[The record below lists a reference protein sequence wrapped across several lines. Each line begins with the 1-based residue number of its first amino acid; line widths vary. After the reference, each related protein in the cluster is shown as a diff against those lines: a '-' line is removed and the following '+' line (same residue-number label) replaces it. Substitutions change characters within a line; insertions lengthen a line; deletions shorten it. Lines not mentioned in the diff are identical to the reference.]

1 MLKNLFDKQA
11 KTATEL
17 TYLGKAKD
25 AITGIPLVG
34 KYFEAFGQGAGK
46 GIEALETVSKY
57 PDRKYGVN
65 MFNDPQFNKYVQN
78 AGITKDQPLKLAGAY
93 TARVLGDV
101 LTDETRKFYWRFNHP
116 LAIADE
122 GLQKLVDPTKSLN
135 RYQRGAIGFAA
146 LQPAV
151 AVTGAYDPTNLFELG
166 RPKGFKQNTP
176 TQEDKTKT
184 ANPATELFQRFAQGR
199 TGRPLKFSDA
209 QKEIPDLTKRRY
221 ANYLNFLYNNPDPL
235 GKATGGFI
243 KTTRENLQGN
253 PEARFLGYPV
263 SIPAVTGAVAGLAG
277 ARVAIM
283 TSPDIRSG
291 MDPKTKTT
299 IKEEQLIIPN
309 INDEVPKSA
318 KLKSQPLLSSPK
330 TNKAKARLI
339 GRAMAGGLVGSVPG
353 ILAGKLANQ
362 ALARSDN
369 DKVSSLA
376 GNMNPYK

>member
-1 MLKNLFDKQA
+1 MLKINFGT

-17 TYLGKAKD
+17 KYLGKAKELV
-25 AITGIPLVG
+25 TGVPLVG
-34 KYFEAFGQGAGK
+34 KYIEAFGKGAGK
-46 GIEALETVSKY
+46 GIEALETVSRY

-65 MFNDPQFNKYVQN
+65 MFNDPQFNQYVKD
-78 AGITKDQPLKLAGAY
+78 AGITKEQPLKLAGAY

-122 GLQKLVDPTKSLN
+122 LLQKAVDPTKTLQ
-135 RYQRGAIGFAA
+135 RYQRGIIGLAAI
-146 LQPAV
+146 QPAV
-151 AVTGAYDPTNLFELG
+151 AVTGAYDPTNLAELG

-184 ANPATELFQRFAQGR
+184 ANPATELFQRFVQGR
-199 TGRPLKFSDA
+199 TGRPLAYADA

-263 SIPAVTGAVAGLAG
+263 SIPAVGGVIGGLAG
-277 ARVAIM
+277 ARTAIM
-283 TSPDIRSG
+283 TSPDIKISVG
-291 MDPKTKTT
+291 EGQVATTQGVLPKLN
-299 IKEEQLIIPN
+299 EQL
-309 INDEVPKSA
+309 PKSGQI
-318 KLKSQPLLSSPK
+318 KPEKLLSTPQTGK
-330 TNKAKARLI
+330 GKARLI
-339 GRAMAGGLVGSVPG
+339 GRAMAGGLAGSVPG

-362 ALARSDN
+362 ALARSEN
-369 DKVSSLA
+369 DKASSLA
-376 GNMNPYK
+376 GSMNPYK

>member
-1 MLKNLFDKQA
+1 MRKNFPFT

-17 TYLGKAKD
+17 TYLGKAKELV
-25 AITGIPLVG
+25 TGVPLVG
-34 KYFEAFGQGAGK
+34 KYIEAFGKGAGK
-46 GIEALETVSKY
+46 GIEALETVSRY

-65 MFNDPQFNKYVQN
+65 MFNDPQFNQYVKD
-78 AGITKDQPLKLAGAY
+78 AGITKEQPLKLAGAY

-122 GLQKLVDPTKSLN
+122 LLQKAVDPTKTLQ
-135 RYQRGAIGFAA
+135 RYQRGIIGLAAI
-146 LQPAV
+146 QPAV
-151 AVTGAYDPTNLFELG
+151 AVTGAYDPTNLAELG

-184 ANPATELFQRFAQGR
+184 ANPATELFQRFVQGR

-263 SIPAVTGAVAGLAG
+263 SIPAVGGVIGGLAG
-277 ARVAIM
+277 ARTAIM
-283 TSPDIRSG
+283 TSPDIKISVG
-291 MDPKTKTT
+291 EGQVATTQGVIPKLN
-299 IKEEQLIIPN
+299 EQL
-309 INDEVPKSA
+309 PKSGQI
-318 KLKSQPLLSSPK
+318 KPEKLLSTPQTGK
-330 TNKAKARLI
+330 GKARLI
-339 GRAMAGGLVGSVPG
+339 GRAMAGGLAGSVPG

-362 ALARSDN
+362 ALARSEN
-369 DKVSSLA
+369 DKASSLA
-376 GNMNPYK
+376 GSMNPYK

>member
-1 MLKNLFDKQA
+1 MRKNFPFT

-25 AITGIPLVG
+25 LVTGVPLVG
-34 KYFEAFGQGAGK
+34 KYIEAFGKGAGK
-46 GIEALETVSKY
+46 GIEALETVSRY

-65 MFNDPQFNKYVQN
+65 MFNDPQFNQYVKD
-78 AGITKDQPLKLAGAY
+78 AGITKKQPLKLAGAY

-122 GLQKLVDPTKSLN
+122 LLQKAVDPTKTLQ
-135 RYQRGAIGFAA
+135 RYQRGIIGLAAI
-146 LQPAV
+146 QPAV
-151 AVTGAYDPTNLFELG
+151 AVTGAYDPTNLAELG

-184 ANPATELFQRFAQGR
+184 ANPATELFQRFVQGR
-199 TGRPLKFSDA
+199 TGRPLAYADA

-263 SIPAVTGAVAGLAG
+263 SIPAVGGVIGGLAG
-277 ARVAIM
+277 ARTAIM
-283 TSPDIRSG
+283 TSPDIKISVG
-291 MDPKTKTT
+291 EGQVATTQGVIPKLN
-299 IKEEQLIIPN
+299 EQL
-309 INDEVPKSA
+309 PKSGQI
-318 KLKSQPLLSSPK
+318 KPEKLLSTPQTGK
-330 TNKAKARLI
+330 GKARLI
-339 GRAMAGGLVGSVPG
+339 GRAMAGGLAGSVPG

-362 ALARSDN
+362 ALARSEN
-369 DKVSSLA
+369 DKASSLA
-376 GNMNPYK
+376 GSMNPYK

>member
-1 MLKNLFDKQA
+1 MRKNFPGT

-25 AITGIPLVG
+25 LVTGVPLVG
-34 KYFEAFGQGAGK
+34 KYIEAFGKGAGK
-46 GIEALETVSKY
+46 GIEALETVSRY

-65 MFNDPQFNKYVQN
+65 MFNDPQFNQYVKD
-78 AGITKDQPLKLAGAY
+78 AGITKKQPLKLAGAY

-122 GLQKLVDPTKSLN
+122 LLQKAVDPTKTLQ
-135 RYQRGAIGFAA
+135 RYQRGIIGLAAI
-146 LQPAV
+146 QPAV
-151 AVTGAYDPTNLFELG
+151 AVTGAYDPTNLAELG

-184 ANPATELFQRFAQGR
+184 ANPATELFQRFVQGR
-199 TGRPLKFSDA
+199 TGRPLAYADA

-263 SIPAVTGAVAGLAG
+263 SIPAVGGVIGGLAG
-277 ARVAIM
+277 ARTAIM
-283 TSPDIRSG
+283 TSPDIKISVG
-291 MDPKTKTT
+291 EGQVATTQGVIPKLN
-299 IKEEQLIIPN
+299 EQL
-309 INDEVPKSA
+309 PKSG
-318 KLKSQPLLSSPK
+318 KIKPEKLLSTPQTGK
-330 TNKAKARLI
+330 GKARLI
-339 GRAMAGGLVGSVPG
+339 GRAMAGGLAGSVPG
-353 ILAGKLANQ
+353 ILAGKLINQ
-362 ALARSDN
+362 ALARSEN
-369 DKVSSLA
+369 DKASSLA
-376 GNMNPYK
+376 GSMNPYK

>member
-1 MLKNLFDKQA
+1 MRKNFPFT

-17 TYLGKAKD
+17 TYLGKVKD
-25 AITGIPLVG
+25 LVTGVPLVG
-34 KYFEAFGQGAGK
+34 KYIEAFGKGAGK
-46 GIEALETVSKY
+46 GIEALETVSRY

-65 MFNDPQFNKYVQN
+65 MFNDPQFNQYVKD
-78 AGITKDQPLKLAGAY
+78 AGITKKQPLKLAGAY

-122 GLQKLVDPTKSLN
+122 LLQKAVDPTKTLQ
-135 RYQRGAIGFAA
+135 RYQRGIIGLAAI
-146 LQPAV
+146 QPAV
-151 AVTGAYDPTNLFELG
+151 AVTGAYDPTNLAELG

-184 ANPATELFQRFAQGR
+184 ANPATELFQRFVQGR
-199 TGRPLKFSDA
+199 TGRPLAYADA

-263 SIPAVTGAVAGLAG
+263 SIPAVGGVIGGLAG
-277 ARVAIM
+277 ARTAIM
-283 TSPDIRSG
+283 TSPDIKISVG
-291 MDPKTKTT
+291 EGQVATTQGVIPKLN
-299 IKEEQLIIPN
+299 EQL
-309 INDEVPKSA
+309 PKSGQI
-318 KLKSQPLLSSPK
+318 KPEKLLSTPQTGK
-330 TNKAKARLI
+330 GKARLI
-339 GRAMAGGLVGSVPG
+339 GRAMAGGLAGSVPG

-362 ALARSDN
+362 ALARSEN
-369 DKVSSLA
+369 DKASSLA
-376 GNMNPYK
+376 GSMNPYK

>member
-1 MLKNLFDKQA
+1 MLKNFGT

-25 AITGIPLVG
+25 LVSGIPLVG
-34 KYFEAFGQGAGK
+34 KYFEAFGKGAGK

-65 MFNDPQFNKYVQN
+65 MFNDPQFNKYVKD

-122 GLQKLVDPTKSLN
+122 LLQKAVDPTKTLQ
-135 RYQRGAIGFAA
+135 RYQRGIIGLAAI
-146 LQPAV
+146 QPAV
-151 AVTGAYDPTNLFELG
+151 AVTGAYDPTNLAELG

-184 ANPATELFQRFAQGR
+184 ANPATELFQRFVQGR
-199 TGRPLKFSDA
+199 TGRPLAYADA

-263 SIPAVTGAVAGLAG
+263 SIPAVGGVIGGLTGA
-277 ARVAIM
+277 RTAIM
-283 TSPDIRSG
+283 TSPDVKVSVG
-291 MDPKTKTT
+291 KGQVATT
-299 IKEEQLIIPN
+299 QLVIPN
-309 INDEVPKSA
+309 VDDTLSKKIKPE
-318 KLKSQPLLSSPK
+318 KLLTTPQTGKG
-330 TNKAKARLI
+330 KARLI

-369 DKVSSLA
+369 DKASSLA

>member
-1 MLKNLFDKQA
+1 MRKNFPFT

-25 AITGIPLVG
+25 LVTGVPLVG
-34 KYFEAFGQGAGK
+34 KYIEAFGKGAGK
-46 GIEALETVSKY
+46 GIEALETVSRY

-65 MFNDPQFNKYVQN
+65 MFNDPQFNQYVKD
-78 AGITKDQPLKLAGAY
+78 AGITKEQPLKLAGAY

-122 GLQKLVDPTKSLN
+122 LLQKAVDPTKTLQ
-135 RYQRGAIGFAA
+135 RYQRGIIGLAAI
-146 LQPAV
+146 QPAV
-151 AVTGAYDPTNLFELG
+151 AVTGAYDPTNLAELG

-184 ANPATELFQRFAQGR
+184 ANPATELFQRFVQGR
-199 TGRPLKFSDA
+199 TGRPLAYADA

-263 SIPAVTGAVAGLAG
+263 SIPAVGGVIGGLAG
-277 ARVAIM
+277 ARTAIM
-283 TSPDIRSG
+283 TSPDIKISVG
-291 MDPKTKTT
+291 EGQVATTQGVLPKLN
-299 IKEEQLIIPN
+299 EQL
-309 INDEVPKSA
+309 PKSGQI
-318 KLKSQPLLSSPK
+318 KPEKLLSTPQTGK
-330 TNKAKARLI
+330 GKARLI
-339 GRAMAGGLVGSVPG
+339 GRAMAGGLAGSVPG

-362 ALARSDN
+362 ALARSEN
-369 DKVSSLA
+369 DKASSLA
-376 GNMNPYK
+376 GSMNPYK

>member
-1 MLKNLFDKQA
+1 MLKNFGT

-25 AITGIPLVG
+25 LVSGIPLVG
-34 KYFEAFGQGAGK
+34 KYFEAFGKGAGK

-65 MFNDPQFNKYVQN
+65 MFNDPQFNKYVKD

-122 GLQKLVDPTKSLN
+122 LLQKAVDPTKTLQ
-135 RYQRGAIGFAA
+135 RYQRGVIGLAAI
-146 LQPAV
+146 QPAV
-151 AVTGAYDPTNLFELG
+151 AVTGAYDPTNLLELG

-184 ANPATELFQRFAQGR
+184 ANPATELFQRFVQGR
-199 TGRPLKFSDA
+199 TGRPLAYADA

-263 SIPAVTGAVAGLAG
+263 SIPAVGGVIGGLTGA
-277 ARVAIM
+277 RTAIM
-283 TSPDIRSG
+283 TSPDVKVSVG
-291 MDPKTKTT
+291 KGQVATT
-299 IKEEQLIIPN
+299 QLVIPN
-309 INDEVPKSA
+309 VDDTLSKKIKPE
-318 KLKSQPLLSSPK
+318 KLLTTPQTGKG
-330 TNKAKARLI
+330 KARLI

-369 DKVSSLA
+369 DKASSLA

>member
-1 MLKNLFDKQA
+1 MRKNFPFT

-25 AITGIPLVG
+25 LVTGVPLVG
-34 KYFEAFGQGAGK
+34 KYIEAFGKGAGK
-46 GIEALETVSKY
+46 GIEALETVSRY

-65 MFNDPQFNKYVQN
+65 MFNDPQFNQYVKD
-78 AGITKDQPLKLAGAY
+78 AGITKKQPLKLAGAY

-122 GLQKLVDPTKSLN
+122 LLQKAVDPTKTLQ
-135 RYQRGAIGFAA
+135 RYQRGIIGLAAI
-146 LQPAV
+146 QPAV
-151 AVTGAYDPTNLFELG
+151 AVTGAYDPTNLAELG

-184 ANPATELFQRFAQGR
+184 ANPATELFQRFVQGR
-199 TGRPLKFSDA
+199 TGRPLAYADA

-263 SIPAVTGAVAGLAG
+263 SIPAVGGVIGGLAG
-277 ARVAIM
+277 ARTAIM
-283 TSPDIRSG
+283 TSPDIKISVG
-291 MDPKTKTT
+291 EGQVATTQGVLPKLN
-299 IKEEQLIIPN
+299 EQL
-309 INDEVPKSA
+309 PKSGQI
-318 KLKSQPLLSSPK
+318 KPEKLLSTPQTGK
-330 TNKAKARLI
+330 GKARLI
-339 GRAMAGGLVGSVPG
+339 GRAMAGGLAGSVPG

-362 ALARSDN
+362 ALARSEN
-369 DKVSSLA
+369 DKASSLA
-376 GNMNPYK
+376 GSMNPYK

>member
-1 MLKNLFDKQA
+1 MLRNFGT

-25 AITGIPLVG
+25 LVAGIPLVG
-34 KYFEAFGQGAGK
+34 KYFEAFGKGAGK

-65 MFNDPQFNKYVQN
+65 MFNDPQFNKYVKD

-122 GLQKLVDPTKSLN
+122 LLQKAVDPTKTLQ
-135 RYQRGAIGFAA
+135 RYQRGVIGLAAI
-146 LQPAV
+146 QPAV

-184 ANPATELFQRFAQGR
+184 ANPATELFQRFVQGR

-263 SIPAVTGAVAGLAG
+263 SIPAVGGVIGGLAG
-277 ARVAIM
+277 ARTAIM
-283 TSPDIRSG
+283 TSPDIKVNV
-291 MDPKTKTT
+291 DPKTKEVATT
-299 IKEEQLIIPN
+299 QEVIPKLNEQL
-309 INDEVPKSA
+309 PKSGRI
-318 KLKSQPLLSSPK
+318 KPERLLSSPK
-330 TNKAKARLI
+330 TNKSKARLI
-339 GRAMAGGLVGSVPG
+339 GRAMAGGLAGSVPG

-369 DKVSSLA
+369 DKTSSLA
-376 GNMNPYK
+376 GSMNPYK

>member
-1 MLKNLFDKQA
+1 MLKNFGT

-25 AITGIPLVG
+25 LVSGIPLVG
-34 KYFEAFGQGAGK
+34 KYFEAFGKGAGK

-65 MFNDPQFNKYVQN
+65 MFNDPQFNKYVED

-122 GLQKLVDPTKSLN
+122 LLQKAVDPTKTLQ
-135 RYQRGAIGFAA
+135 RYQRGVIGLAAI
-146 LQPAV
+146 QPAV
-151 AVTGAYDPTNLFELG
+151 AVTGAYDPTNLLELG

-184 ANPATELFQRFAQGR
+184 ANPATELFQRFVQGR
-199 TGRPLKFSDA
+199 TGRPLAYADA

-263 SIPAVTGAVAGLAG
+263 SIPAVGGVIGGLTGA
-277 ARVAIM
+277 RTAIM
-283 TSPDIRSG
+283 TSPDVKVSVG
-291 MDPKTKTT
+291 KGQVATT
-299 IKEEQLIIPN
+299 QLVIPN
-309 INDEVPKSA
+309 VDDTLSKKIKPE
-318 KLKSQPLLSSPK
+318 KLLTTPQTGKG
-330 TNKAKARLI
+330 KARLI
-339 GRAMAGGLVGSVPG
+339 GRAMAGGLAGSVPG

-369 DKVSSLA
+369 DKASSLA

>member
-1 MLKNLFDKQA
+1 MRKNLPGT

-17 TYLGKAKD
+17 TYLGKVKD
-25 AITGIPLVG
+25 LVTGVPLVG
-34 KYFEAFGQGAGK
+34 KYIEAFGKGAGK
-46 GIEALETVSKY
+46 GIEALETVSRY

-65 MFNDPQFNKYVQN
+65 MFNDPQFNQYVKD
-78 AGITKDQPLKLAGAY
+78 AGITKEQPLKLAGAY

-122 GLQKLVDPTKSLN
+122 LLQKAVDPTKTLQ
-135 RYQRGAIGFAA
+135 RYQRGVIGLAAI
-146 LQPAV
+146 QPAV
-151 AVTGAYDPTNLFELG
+151 AVTGAYDPTNLLELG

-184 ANPATELFQRFAQGR
+184 ANPATELFQRFVQGR
-199 TGRPLKFSDA
+199 TGRPLAYADA

-263 SIPAVTGAVAGLAG
+263 SIPAVGGVIGGLAG
-277 ARVAIM
+277 ARTAIM
-283 TSPDIRSG
+283 TSPDIKISVG
-291 MDPKTKTT
+291 EGQVATTQGVIPKLN
-299 IKEEQLIIPN
+299 EQL
-309 INDEVPKSA
+309 PKSGQI
-318 KLKSQPLLSSPK
+318 KPEKLLSTPQTGK
-330 TNKAKARLI
+330 GKARLI
-339 GRAMAGGLVGSVPG
+339 GRAMAGGLAGSVPG

-362 ALARSDN
+362 ALARSEN
-369 DKVSSLA
+369 DKASSLA
-376 GNMNPYK
+376 GSMNPYK

>member
-1 MLKNLFDKQA
+1 MLKINFGT

-17 TYLGKAKD
+17 KYLGKAKELV
-25 AITGIPLVG
+25 TGVPLVG
-34 KYFEAFGQGAGK
+34 KYIEAFGKGAGK
-46 GIEALETVSKY
+46 GIEALETVSRY

-65 MFNDPQFNKYVQN
+65 MFNDPQFNQYVKD
-78 AGITKDQPLKLAGAY
+78 AGITKEQPLKLAGAY

-122 GLQKLVDPTKSLN
+122 LLQKAVDPTKTLQ
-135 RYQRGAIGFAA
+135 RYQRGIIGLAAI
-146 LQPAV
+146 QPAV
-151 AVTGAYDPTNLFELG
+151 AVTGAYDPTNLAELG

-184 ANPATELFQRFAQGR
+184 ANPATELFQRFVQGR

-263 SIPAVTGAVAGLAG
+263 SIPAVGGVIGGLAG
-277 ARVAIM
+277 ARTAIM
-283 TSPDIRSG
+283 TSPDIKISVG
-291 MDPKTKTT
+291 EGQVATTQGVLPKLN
-299 IKEEQLIIPN
+299 EQL
-309 INDEVPKSA
+309 PKSGQI
-318 KLKSQPLLSSPK
+318 KPEKLLSTPQTGK
-330 TNKAKARLI
+330 GKARLI
-339 GRAMAGGLVGSVPG
+339 GRAMAGGLAGSVPG

-362 ALARSDN
+362 ALARSEN
-369 DKVSSLA
+369 DKASSLA
-376 GNMNPYK
+376 GSMNPYK

>member
-1 MLKNLFDKQA
+1 MLKNFGT

-25 AITGIPLVG
+25 LVSGIPLVG
-34 KYFEAFGQGAGK
+34 KYFEAFGKGAGK
-46 GIEALETVSKY
+46 GIEALETVSRY

-65 MFNDPQFNKYVQN
+65 MFNDPQFNQYVKD
-78 AGITKDQPLKLAGAY
+78 AGITKEQPLKLAGAY

-122 GLQKLVDPTKSLN
+122 LLQKAVDPTKTLQ
-135 RYQRGAIGFAA
+135 RYQRGIIGLAAI
-146 LQPAV
+146 QPAV
-151 AVTGAYDPTNLFELG
+151 AVTGAYDPTNLAELG

-184 ANPATELFQRFAQGR
+184 ANPATELFQRFVQGR
-199 TGRPLKFSDA
+199 TGRPLAYADA

-263 SIPAVTGAVAGLAG
+263 SIPAVGGVIGGLAG
-277 ARVAIM
+277 ARTAIM
-283 TSPDIRSG
+283 TSPDIKISVG
-291 MDPKTKTT
+291 EGQVATTQGVLPKLN
-299 IKEEQLIIPN
+299 EQL
-309 INDEVPKSA
+309 PKSGQI
-318 KLKSQPLLSSPK
+318 KPEKLLSTPQTGK
-330 TNKAKARLI
+330 GKARLI
-339 GRAMAGGLVGSVPG
+339 GRAMAGGLAGSVPG

-362 ALARSDN
+362 ALARSEN
-369 DKVSSLA
+369 DKASSLA
-376 GNMNPYK
+376 GSMNPYK

>member
-1 MLKNLFDKQA
+1 MRKNFPFT

-17 TYLGKAKD
+17 TYLGKAKELV
-25 AITGIPLVG
+25 TGVPLVG
-34 KYFEAFGQGAGK
+34 KYIEAFGKGAGK
-46 GIEALETVSKY
+46 GIEALETVSRY

-65 MFNDPQFNKYVQN
+65 MFNDPQFNQYVKD
-78 AGITKDQPLKLAGAY
+78 AGITKEQPLKLAGAY

-122 GLQKLVDPTKSLN
+122 LLQKAVDPTKTLQ
-135 RYQRGAIGFAA
+135 RYQRGIIGLAAI
-146 LQPAV
+146 QPAV
-151 AVTGAYDPTNLFELG
+151 AVTGAYDPTNLAELG

-184 ANPATELFQRFAQGR
+184 ANPATELFQRFVQGR
-199 TGRPLKFSDA
+199 TGRPLAYADA

-263 SIPAVTGAVAGLAG
+263 SIPAVGGVIGGLAG
-277 ARVAIM
+277 ARTAIM
-283 TSPDIRSG
+283 TSPDIKISVG
-291 MDPKTKTT
+291 EGQVATTQGVIPKLN
-299 IKEEQLIIPN
+299 EQL
-309 INDEVPKSA
+309 PKSGQI
-318 KLKSQPLLSSPK
+318 KPEKLLSTPQTGK
-330 TNKAKARLI
+330 GKARLI
-339 GRAMAGGLVGSVPG
+339 GRAMAGGLAGSVPG

-362 ALARSDN
+362 ALARSEN
-369 DKVSSLA
+369 DKASSLA
-376 GNMNPYK
+376 GSMNPYK

>member
-1 MLKNLFDKQA
+1 MRKNFPFT

-17 TYLGKAKD
+17 TYLGKVKD
-25 AITGIPLVG
+25 LVTGVPLVG
-34 KYFEAFGQGAGK
+34 KYIEAFGKGAGK
-46 GIEALETVSKY
+46 GIEALETVSRY

-65 MFNDPQFNKYVQN
+65 MFNDPQFNQYVKD
-78 AGITKDQPLKLAGAY
+78 AGITKENPLKLAGAY

-122 GLQKLVDPTKSLN
+122 LLQKAVDPTKTLQ
-135 RYQRGAIGFAA
+135 RYQRGIIGLAAI
-146 LQPAV
+146 QPAV
-151 AVTGAYDPTNLFELG
+151 AVTGAYDPTNLAELG

-184 ANPATELFQRFAQGR
+184 ANPATELFQRFVQGR
-199 TGRPLKFSDA
+199 TGRPLAYADA

-263 SIPAVTGAVAGLAG
+263 SIPAVGGVIGGLAG
-277 ARVAIM
+277 ARTAIM
-283 TSPDIRSG
+283 TSPDIKISVG
-291 MDPKTKTT
+291 EGQVATTQGVLPKLN
-299 IKEEQLIIPN
+299 EQL
-309 INDEVPKSA
+309 PKSGQI
-318 KLKSQPLLSSPK
+318 KPEKLLSTPQTGK
-330 TNKAKARLI
+330 GKARLI
-339 GRAMAGGLVGSVPG
+339 GRAMAGGLAGSVPG

-362 ALARSDN
+362 ALARSEN
-369 DKVSSLA
+369 DKASSLA
-376 GNMNPYK
+376 GSMNPYK

>member
-1 MLKNLFDKQA
+1 MLRNFGT

-25 AITGIPLVG
+25 LVAGIPLVG
-34 KYFEAFGQGAGK
+34 KYFEAFGKGAGK

-65 MFNDPQFNKYVQN
+65 MFNDPQFNKYVKD
-78 AGITKDQPLKLAGAY
+78 AGITKDQPLKLTGAY

-122 GLQKLVDPTKSLN
+122 LLQKAVDPTKTLQ
-135 RYQRGAIGFAA
+135 RYQRGVIGLAAI
-146 LQPAV
+146 QPAV

-184 ANPATELFQRFAQGR
+184 ANPATELFQRFVQGR

-263 SIPAVTGAVAGLAG
+263 SIPAVGGVIGGLAG
-277 ARVAIM
+277 ARTAIM
-283 TSPDIRSG
+283 TSPDIKVSVG
-291 MDPKTKTT
+291 EGQVATTQGVIPKLN
-299 IKEEQLIIPN
+299 EQL
-309 INDEVPKSA
+309 PKSE
-318 KLKSQPLLSSPK
+318 KIKPEKLLSTPQTGK
-330 TNKAKARLI
+330 GKARLI
-339 GRAMAGGLVGSVPG
+339 GRAMAGGLAGSVPG

-369 DKVSSLA
+369 DKPSSLA
-376 GNMNPYK
+376 GGMNPYK

>member
-1 MLKNLFDKQA
+1 MRKNFPGT

-25 AITGIPLVG
+25 LVTGVPLVG
-34 KYFEAFGQGAGK
+34 KYIEAFGKGAGK
-46 GIEALETVSKY
+46 GIEALETVSRY

-65 MFNDPQFNKYVQN
+65 MFNDPQFNQYVKDS
-78 AGITKDQPLKLAGAY
+78 GITKEQPLKLAGAY

-122 GLQKLVDPTKSLN
+122 LLQKAVDPTKTLQ
-135 RYQRGAIGFAA
+135 RYQRGIIGLAAI
-146 LQPAV
+146 QPAV
-151 AVTGAYDPTNLFELG
+151 AVTGAYDPTNLAELG

-184 ANPATELFQRFAQGR
+184 ANPATELFQRFVQGR

-263 SIPAVTGAVAGLAG
+263 SIPAVGGVIGGLAG
-277 ARVAIM
+277 ARTAIM
-283 TSPDIRSG
+283 TSPDIKISVG
-291 MDPKTKTT
+291 EGQVATTQGVIPKLN
-299 IKEEQLIIPN
+299 EQL
-309 INDEVPKSA
+309 PKSG
-318 KLKSQPLLSSPK
+318 KIKPEKLLSTPQTGK
-330 TNKAKARLI
+330 GKARLI
-339 GRAMAGGLVGSVPG
+339 GRAMAGGLAGSVPG

-362 ALARSDN
+362 ALARSEN
-369 DKVSSLA
+369 DKASSLA
-376 GNMNPYK
+376 GSMNPYK

>member
-1 MLKNLFDKQA
+1 MLKNFGK

-17 TYLGKAKD
+17 TYLGKAKELV
-25 AITGIPLVG
+25 TGVPLVG

-46 GIEALETVSKY
+46 GIEALETVSRY

-65 MFNDPQFNKYVQN
+65 MFNDPQFNQYVKD
-78 AGITKDQPLKLAGAY
+78 AGITKEKPLKLAGAY

-122 GLQKLVDPTKSLN
+122 LLQKAVDPTKTLQ
-135 RYQRGAIGFAA
+135 RYQRGAIGLAA
-146 LQPAV
+146 IQPAV
-151 AVTGAYDPTNLFELG
+151 AVTGAYDPTNLLELG

-263 SIPAVTGAVAGLAG
+263 SIPSVGGVIGGLAG
-277 ARVAIM
+277 ARTAIM
-283 TSPDIRSG
+283 TSPDIKIRLDS
-291 MDPKTKTT
+291 KTKEVAT
-299 IKEEQLIIPN
+299 KQGIIPN
-309 INDEVPKSA
+309 LNEQLPKSEQMKA
-318 KLKSQPLLSSPK
+318 TQLLSTPK
-330 TNKAKARLI
+330 TTKGKTRLI
-339 GRAMAGGLVGSVPG
+339 GRAMVGGLAGGIPG

-362 ALARSDN
+362 ALARSEN
-369 DKVSSLA
+369 DKTSSLA
-376 GNMNPYK
+376 GSMNPYK

>member
-1 MLKNLFDKQA
+1 MLKNFGT

-25 AITGIPLVG
+25 LVSGIPLIG
-34 KYFEAFGQGAGK
+34 KYFEAFGKGAGK

-65 MFNDPQFNKYVQN
+65 MFNDPQFNKYVKD

-122 GLQKLVDPTKSLN
+122 LLQKAVDPTKTLQ
-135 RYQRGAIGFAA
+135 RYQRGVIGLAAI
-146 LQPAV
+146 QPAV
-151 AVTGAYDPTNLFELG
+151 AVTGAYDPTNLLELG

-184 ANPATELFQRFAQGR
+184 ANPATELFQRFVQGR
-199 TGRPLKFSDA
+199 TGRPLAYADA

-263 SIPAVTGAVAGLAG
+263 SIPAVGGVIGGLTGA
-277 ARVAIM
+277 RTAIM
-283 TSPDIRSG
+283 TSPDVKVSVG
-291 MDPKTKTT
+291 KGQVATT
-299 IKEEQLIIPN
+299 QLVIPN
-309 INDEVPKSA
+309 VDDTLSKKIKPE
-318 KLKSQPLLSSPK
+318 KLLTTPQTGKG
-330 TNKAKARLI
+330 KARLI
-339 GRAMAGGLVGSVPG
+339 GRAMAGGLAGSVPG

-369 DKVSSLA
+369 DKASSLA

>member
-1 MLKNLFDKQA
+1 MRKNLPGT

-17 TYLGKAKD
+17 TYLGKVKD
-25 AITGIPLVG
+25 LVTGVPLVG
-34 KYFEAFGQGAGK
+34 KYIEAFGKGAGK

-65 MFNDPQFNKYVQN
+65 MFNDPQFNKYVKD

-122 GLQKLVDPTKSLN
+122 LLQKAVDPTKTLQ
-135 RYQRGAIGFAA
+135 RYQRGIIGLAAI
-146 LQPAV
+146 QPAV
-151 AVTGAYDPTNLFELG
+151 AVTGAYDPTNLAELG

-184 ANPATELFQRFAQGR
+184 ANPATELFQRFVQGR

-263 SIPAVTGAVAGLAG
+263 SIPAVGGVIGGLAG
-277 ARVAIM
+277 ARTAIM
-283 TSPDIRSG
+283 TSPDIKISVG
-291 MDPKTKTT
+291 EGQVATTQGVLPKLN
-299 IKEEQLIIPN
+299 EQL
-309 INDEVPKSA
+309 PKSGQI
-318 KLKSQPLLSSPK
+318 KPEKLLSTPQTGK
-330 TNKAKARLI
+330 GKARLI
-339 GRAMAGGLVGSVPG
+339 GRAMAGGLAGSVPG

-362 ALARSDN
+362 ALARSEN
-369 DKVSSLA
+369 DKASSLA
-376 GNMNPYK
+376 GSMNPYK

>member
-1 MLKNLFDKQA
+1 MRKNFPFT

-25 AITGIPLVG
+25 LVTGVPLVG
-34 KYFEAFGQGAGK
+34 KYIEAFGKGAGK
-46 GIEALETVSKY
+46 GIEALETVSRY

-65 MFNDPQFNKYVQN
+65 MFNDPQFNQYVKD
-78 AGITKDQPLKLAGAY
+78 AGITKKQPLKLAGAY

-122 GLQKLVDPTKSLN
+122 LLQKAVDPTKTLQ
-135 RYQRGAIGFAA
+135 RYQRGIIGLAAI
-146 LQPAV
+146 QPAV
-151 AVTGAYDPTNLFELG
+151 AVTGAYDPTNLAELG

-184 ANPATELFQRFAQGR
+184 ANPATELFQRFVQGR

-263 SIPAVTGAVAGLAG
+263 SIPAVGGVIGGLAG
-277 ARVAIM
+277 ARTAIM
-283 TSPDIRSG
+283 TSPDIKISVG
-291 MDPKTKTT
+291 EGQVATTQGVIPKLN
-299 IKEEQLIIPN
+299 EQL
-309 INDEVPKSA
+309 PKSG
-318 KLKSQPLLSSPK
+318 KIKPEKLLSTPQTGK
-330 TNKAKARLI
+330 GKARLI
-339 GRAMAGGLVGSVPG
+339 GRAMAGGLAGSVHG

-362 ALARSDN
+362 ALARSEN
-369 DKVSSLA
+369 DKASSLA
-376 GNMNPYK
+376 GSMNPYK

>member
-1 MLKNLFDKQA
+1 MLKINFGT

-17 TYLGKAKD
+17 KYLGKAKELV
-25 AITGIPLVG
+25 TGVPLVG
-34 KYFEAFGQGAGK
+34 KYIEAFGKGAGK
-46 GIEALETVSKY
+46 GIEALETVSRY

-65 MFNDPQFNKYVQN
+65 MFNDPQFNQYVKD
-78 AGITKDQPLKLAGAY
+78 AGITKKQPLKLAGAY

-122 GLQKLVDPTKSLN
+122 LLQKAVDPTKTLQ
-135 RYQRGAIGFAA
+135 RYQRGIIGLAAI
-146 LQPAV
+146 QPAV
-151 AVTGAYDPTNLFELG
+151 AVTGAYDPTNLAELG

-184 ANPATELFQRFAQGR
+184 ANPATELFQRFVQGR
-199 TGRPLKFSDA
+199 TGRPLAYADA

-263 SIPAVTGAVAGLAG
+263 SIPAVGGVIGGLAG
-277 ARVAIM
+277 ARTAIM
-283 TSPDIRSG
+283 TSPDIKISVG
-291 MDPKTKTT
+291 EGQVATTQGVIPKLN
-299 IKEEQLIIPN
+299 EQL
-309 INDEVPKSA
+309 PKSGQI
-318 KLKSQPLLSSPK
+318 KPKKLLSTPTTGK
-330 TNKAKARLI
+330 GKARLI
-339 GRAMAGGLVGSVPG
+339 GRAMGGGLAGSVPG

-362 ALARSDN
+362 VLARSEN
-369 DKVSSLA
+369 DKASSLA
-376 GNMNPYK
+376 GSMNPYK

>member
-1 MLKNLFDKQA
+1 MLKINFGT

-17 TYLGKAKD
+17 KYLGKAKELV
-25 AITGIPLVG
+25 TGVPLVG
-34 KYFEAFGQGAGK
+34 KYIEAFGKGAGK
-46 GIEALETVSKY
+46 GIEALETVSRY

-65 MFNDPQFNKYVQN
+65 MFNDPQFNQYVKD
-78 AGITKDQPLKLAGAY
+78 AGITKEQPLKLAGAY

-122 GLQKLVDPTKSLN
+122 LLQKAVDPTKTLQ
-135 RYQRGAIGFAA
+135 RYQRGIIGLAAI
-146 LQPAV
+146 QPAV
-151 AVTGAYDPTNLFELG
+151 AVTGAYDPTNLAELG

-184 ANPATELFQRFAQGR
+184 ANPATELFQRFVQGR
-199 TGRPLKFSDA
+199 TGRPLAYADA

-263 SIPAVTGAVAGLAG
+263 SIPAVGGVIGGLAG
-277 ARVAIM
+277 ARTAIM
-283 TSPDIRSG
+283 TSPDIKISVG
-291 MDPKTKTT
+291 EGQVATTQGVLPKLN
-299 IKEEQLIIPN
+299 EQL
-309 INDEVPKSA
+309 PKSGQI
-318 KLKSQPLLSSPK
+318 KPEKLLSTPQTGK
-330 TNKAKARLI
+330 GKARLI
-339 GRAMAGGLVGSVPG
+339 GRAMAGGLAGSVPG

-362 ALARSDN
+362 ALARSEN
-369 DKVSSLA
+369 DKTSSLA
-376 GNMNPYK
+376 GSMNPYK

>member
-1 MLKNLFDKQA
+1 MLKNFGT

-25 AITGIPLVG
+25 LVSGIPLVG
-34 KYFEAFGQGAGK
+34 KYFEAFGKGAGK

-65 MFNDPQFNKYVQN
+65 MFNDPQFNKYVKD

-122 GLQKLVDPTKSLN
+122 LLQKAVDPTKTLQ
-135 RYQRGAIGFAA
+135 RYQRGIIGLAAI
-146 LQPAV
+146 QPAV
-151 AVTGAYDPTNLFELG
+151 AVTGAYDPTNLLELG

-184 ANPATELFQRFAQGR
+184 ANPATELFQRFVQGR
-199 TGRPLKFSDA
+199 TGRPLAYADA

-263 SIPAVTGAVAGLAG
+263 SIPAVGGVIGGLTGA
-277 ARVAIM
+277 RTAIM
-283 TSPDIRSG
+283 TSPDVKVSVG
-291 MDPKTKTT
+291 KGQVATT
-299 IKEEQLIIPN
+299 QLVIPN
-309 INDEVPKSA
+309 VDDTLSKKIKPE
-318 KLKSQPLLSSPK
+318 KLLTTPQTGKG
-330 TNKAKARLI
+330 KARLI
-339 GRAMAGGLVGSVPG
+339 GRAMTGGLVGSVPG

-369 DKVSSLA
+369 DKASSLA

>member
-1 MLKNLFDKQA
+1 MRKNFPFT

-25 AITGIPLVG
+25 LVTGVPLVG
-34 KYFEAFGQGAGK
+34 KYIEAFGKGAGK
-46 GIEALETVSKY
+46 GIEALETVSRY

-65 MFNDPQFNKYVQN
+65 MFNDPQFNQYVKD
-78 AGITKDQPLKLAGAY
+78 AGITKKQPLKLAGAY

-122 GLQKLVDPTKSLN
+122 LLQKAVDPTKTLQ
-135 RYQRGAIGFAA
+135 RYQRGIIGRAAI
-146 LQPAV
+146 QPAV
-151 AVTGAYDPTNLFELG
+151 AVTGAYDPTNLAELG

-184 ANPATELFQRFAQGR
+184 ANPATELFQRFVQGR
-199 TGRPLKFSDA
+199 TGRPLAYADA

-263 SIPAVTGAVAGLAG
+263 SIPAVGGVIGGLAG
-277 ARVAIM
+277 ARTAIM
-283 TSPDIRSG
+283 TSPDIKISVG
-291 MDPKTKTT
+291 EGQVATTQLVIPNVDDTLSKKIKPEKLLSTPKTGKG
-299 IKEEQLIIPN
+299 K
-309 INDEVPKSA
+309 V
-318 KLKSQPLLSSPK
+318 
-330 TNKAKARLI
+330 RLI
-339 GRAMAGGLVGSVPG
+339 GRAMGGGLAGSVPG
-353 ILAGKLANQ
+353 ILAGKLINQ
-362 ALARSDN
+362 ALARSEN
-369 DKVSSLA
+369 DKASSLA
-376 GNMNPYK
+376 GSMNPYK

>member
-1 MLKNLFDKQA
+1 MLKINFGT

-17 TYLGKAKD
+17 KYLGKAKELV
-25 AITGIPLVG
+25 TGVPLVG
-34 KYFEAFGQGAGK
+34 KYIEAFGKGAGK
-46 GIEALETVSKY
+46 GIEALETVSRY

-65 MFNDPQFNKYVQN
+65 MFNDPQFNQYVKD
-78 AGITKDQPLKLAGAY
+78 AGITKKQPLKLAGAY

-122 GLQKLVDPTKSLN
+122 LLQKAVDPTKTLQ
-135 RYQRGAIGFAA
+135 RYQRGIIGLAAI
-146 LQPAV
+146 QPAV
-151 AVTGAYDPTNLFELG
+151 AVTGAYDPTNLAELG

-184 ANPATELFQRFAQGR
+184 ANPATELFQRFVQGR
-199 TGRPLKFSDA
+199 TGRPLAYADA

-263 SIPAVTGAVAGLAG
+263 SIPAVGGVIGGLAG
-277 ARVAIM
+277 ARTAIM
-283 TSPDIRSG
+283 TSPDIKISVG
-291 MDPKTKTT
+291 EGQVATTQGVIPKLN
-299 IKEEQLIIPN
+299 EQL
-309 INDEVPKSA
+309 PKSGQI
-318 KLKSQPLLSSPK
+318 KPEKLLSTPQTGK
-330 TNKAKARLI
+330 GKARLI
-339 GRAMAGGLVGSVPG
+339 GRAMAGGLAGSVPG

-362 ALARSDN
+362 ALARSEN
-369 DKVSSLA
+369 DKTSSLA
-376 GNMNPYK
+376 GSMNPYK